1 MKDWFESLEARE
13 RLFVSAGA
21 VIVALALVYGLA
33 WAPMDKKHAA
43 LKAEVAIWQRSI
55 AELRPLR
62 VTGTSDAQPNA
73 APIAASLQTPITI
86 VDQTL
91 RSRGLDKYRRRSQ
104 PTTSNG
110 IRITFEDVAF
120 DELVLWLGDLSVQY
134 EMHVQIASFS
144 TNAQGAPGR
153 TNATVT
159 LERAL

>member
-1 MKDWFESLEARE
+1 MKDWFESLDARE
-13 RLFVSAGA
+13 QVFVSAGS
-21 VIVALALVYGLA
+21 VILVLVLIYGLA
-33 WAPMDKKHAA
+33 WAPLDKKHAA
-43 LKAEVAIWQRSI
+43 LRSDVENWQRSI

-62 VTGTSDAQPNA
+62 VTGTNGAQPSVTPA
-73 APIAASLQTPITI
+73 TASQQTPITI

-91 RSRGLDKYRRRSQ
+91 RSRGLDRYRRRSQ
-104 PTTSNG
+104 PTSSNG

-120 DELVLWLGDLSVQY
+120 DELVLWLGDLSEQY

-144 TNAQGAPGR
+144 TNAQAAAGR

>member
-1 MKDWFESLEARE
+1 MKDWFESLEERE
-13 RLFVSAGA
+13 RVFVLAGS
-21 VIVALALVYGLA
+21 VIVVLALVYGLA
-33 WAPMDKKHAA
+33 WAPLDKKHAA
-43 LKAEVAIWQRSI
+43 LRADVENWQRSI

-62 VTGTSDAQPNA
+62 VTGTSSAEPSVT
-73 APIAASLQTPITI
+73 PIAASLQTPITI

-91 RSRGLDKYRRRSQ
+91 RSRGLDIYRRRSQ
-104 PTTSNG
+104 PAGSNG

-120 DELVLWLGDLSVQY
+120 DELVMWLGDLSEQY

-144 TNAQGAPGR
+144 TDAQAEPGR

>member
-13 RLFVSAGA
+13 RLFVTAGA
-21 VIVALALVYGLA
+21 VIVVLALVYGLA
-33 WAPMDKKHAA
+33 WAPFDKKHAA
-43 LKAEVAIWQRSI
+43 LKAEIEIWQRSI

-73 APIAASLQTPITI
+73 TPITASLQTPLTI

-91 RSRGLDKYRRRSQ
+91 RSRGLDIYRRSSQ
-104 PTTSNG
+104 PIASNG

-120 DELVLWLGDLSVQY
+120 DELVFWLGDLSERY
-134 EMHVQIASFS
+134 DMHVQIASFS
-144 TNAQGAPGR
+144 TTAQAAPGR
-153 TNATVT
+153 TNATLT

>member
-1 MKDWFESLEARE
+1 MKEWFESLEARE
-13 RLFVSAGA
+13 RLFVTAGA
-21 VIVALALVYGLA
+21 VIVVLALVYGLA
-33 WAPMDKKHAA
+33 WAPMDKKHTA

-62 VTGTSDAQPNA
+62 VTGTGAAQPNA
-73 APIAASLQTPITI
+73 TPITASLQTPITI

-91 RSRGLDKYRRRSQ
+91 RSRGLDRYRRRSQ

-120 DELVLWLGDLSVQY
+120 DELVLWLGDLSEQY

-144 TNAQGAPGR
+144 TSAQAARGR